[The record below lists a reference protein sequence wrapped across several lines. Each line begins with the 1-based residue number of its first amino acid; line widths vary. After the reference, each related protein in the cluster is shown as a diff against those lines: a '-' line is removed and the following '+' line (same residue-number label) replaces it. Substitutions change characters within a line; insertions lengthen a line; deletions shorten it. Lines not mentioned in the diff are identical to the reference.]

1 MKRNQILKTL
11 SGLWVALFIMGVSCN
26 PEKEDAQSFSIDY
39 EQYQLDNGLDV
50 ILSVDKSD
58 PIVSL
63 AIQYHV
69 GSNREELGRTGFAH
83 LFEHMMFQQSENV
96 GQDQFF
102 KMIQNSGGMLNGG
115 TSNDGTIYFEVIPK
129 NALEMALWLESDRMG
144 YMINTVTPS
153 AFANQQNVVQN
164 EKRQSNDNRP
174 YGHTNWVIAKNMYPE
189 GHPYSWTV
197 IGEMEDL
204 FNATVEDVKAFHQKF
219 YVPNNAT
226 LALVGDF
233 DPEEAKAMIEKYFG
247 EIPTGEQVADPQ
259 PMPVSLEK
267 TKKLY
272 HEDNFARAAQLNMV
286 WPTVEQYHPD
296 AYALDFLGE
305 LLSSGK
311 KAPMYKILVKEKN
324 LTSRASAYNRSQE
337 LAGTFNVGITANAG
351 IGLADVENAVFEAFT
366 LFEEEGITERDLER
380 IKAGLETGYYNGISS
395 VLGKSFQLARY
406 NEYAGSPSFIEEDIE
421 RIKAVT
427 IEDVLRVYDTYIKG
441 QPYVATSFV
450 PKGQLEMIAENSV
463 RADVVEENILEATE
477 VDQAQFAEADEEI
490 ARTET
495 ILDRSVAPDLGPDPE
510 ITLPSIWKNKTT
522 NGMEVYGIQHTE
534 LPLVQYSIVL
544 EGGHLLDDIHKTGVA
559 NLVSDLMMEGTANKT
574 PEELE
579 EEIDMLGASIRMYT
593 GSTSISIRVNTLA
606 RNYQKTLDLVK
617 EILLEPR
624 WDEEEFDLAKISVVN
639 ALKRNQANPNYL
651 ASTTLNKL
659 VYGNDHILAYGVDG
673 TVESVESITLDDLKA
688 YYENFFSPSVATFH
702 VVGSINEADVMASLT
717 ALDEAWEAK
726 DVTIPEY
733 TVPKGPENSK
743 IVFVD
748 VPGAKQS
755 VIQIGYLALARSD
768 EDYFP
773 ATVMNYKLGGSF
785 NGIVNLI
792 LREEKGFTYGA
803 RTYFSGSQLP
813 GPFVASSSVR
823 SNATLESV
831 NIFKESMENYRNGVN
846 EEDLEFTK
854 NALIKSNA
862 RRFETLGAL
871 LSMLEE
877 ISEYDL
883 PFDYVKQEEAFIKGL
898 DYESHKALAN
908 KYIVPDKMFYVVVGD
923 AETQMEPL
931 KQVGFGDPE
940 MYND

>member
-267 TKKLY
+267 IKKLY

-673 TVESVESITLDDLKA
+673 TVESVESISLDDLKA

-702 VVGSINEADVMASLT
+702 VVGSITEADVMASLT